1 MMVFS
6 PGIIGQVAWFI
17 LIDKSR
23 RRAAICKASYKAP
36 SDGVFLPSCHFG
48 NISSAFYPFTRP
60 LTIVHFARRT
70 GGHRAGCWAIA
81 LTHIFNLLILLNFI
95 L

>member
-17 LIDKSR
+17 LIDKR
-23 RRAAICKASYKAP
+23 QRRAGICIASYKAP
-36 SDGVFLPSCHFG
+36 PDGVFMLSCQFG
-48 NISSAFYPFTRP
+48 NIPSAFYPFTRP

-81 LTHIFNLLILLNFI
+81 LARIFNLLILLNFI